1 MSVLASNN
9 IDIADIYRQD
19 SRTLHFVLQMFMNLS
34 KTFDNNLLLSYFYS
48 FYSLKAF
55 PCFLYFNTGYRYS
68 ICIEY
73 RLYLYFVCKC
83 KFLS

>member
-9 IDIADIYRQD
+9 IDIADVYRQRPD
-19 SRTLHFVLQMFMNLS
+19 NPTLRTLQMFMNLS
-34 KTFDNNLLLSYFYS
+34 KTFDNNFKVTFTLSIHY
-48 FYSLKAF
+48 K
-55 PCFLYFNTGYRYS
+55 PCPVVSISIQGIYS